1 MPEDYVVRQGDCV
14 SSIAHKKG
22 HFWQTIWDHPNN
34 ARLKSE
40 RKDPNILME
49 GDVVHIPDLRPKEVS
64 GATDRRHKFVFKGV
78 PAKLRL
84 QLLQQETGEPVEAGT
99 QASNDFSVVEDPT
112 QQPAAQRQDRPRA
125 NVPFILDVDGRLTR
139 GKTDGEGRL
148 EVALPPDAREGI
160 LIVEPGTPRE
170 TVVRL
175 ALGTMDPITEI
186 AGLRKRLNN
195 LGFHCG
201 EANEMTPD
209 LEAALRAFQ
218 EKYGLQVTGQPDQA
232 TRDKLRQV
240 HGS

>member
-1 MPEDYVVRQGDCV
+1 MPEDYVVRQGDCI
-14 SSIAHKKG
+14 SSIAYKKG
-22 HFWQTIWDHPNN
+22 HFWQTIWDHPQN

-40 RKDPNILME
+40 RKDPNILKE
-49 GDVVHIPDLRPKEVS
+49 GDIVHIPDLRPKEVS
-64 GATDRRHKFVFKGV
+64 GATDRRHKFVFKSV

-84 QLLQQETGEPVEAGT
+84 QLLRQERSESAGDST
-99 QASNDFSVVEDPT
+99 QASNDFSVIEETP
-112 QQPAAQRQDRPRA
+112 QPAAEMHDRPRA
-125 NVPFILDVDGRLTR
+125 NVPFVLDIDGRLTR

-148 EVALPPDAREGI
+148 EVVLPPDAREGF

-195 LGFHCG
+195 LGFCCC
-201 EANEMTPD
+201 EADDMTPD
-209 LEAALRAFQ
+209 LESALRAFQ

-232 TRDKLRQV
+232 TRDKLQQI